1 MLIVVEYELTL
12 LLFHY
17 LILVFR
23 VFCIKIRN
31 LIMGR
36 YDPRMRSEVG
46 CSAHFLNVEALH
58 FILRKPLLH
67 APAYE
72 SLTILRK
79 SVEDFDKGQRLLVG
93 LVCGA
98 GEILDRV
105 DQAAGGLDVRNLL
118 QVLLIDHLEVAR
130 CGQDQQDA
138 QIEQILL
145 L

>member
-1 MLIVVEYELTL
+1 MLDQINSEISKIEK
-12 LLFHY
+12 
-17 LILVFR
+17 R
-23 VFCIKIRN
+23 VK
-31 LIMGR
+31 
-36 YDPRMRSEVG
+36 
-46 CSAHFLNVEALH
+46 
-58 FILRKPLLH
+58 
-67 APAYE
+67 
-72 SLTILRK
+72 K

-93 LVCGA
+93 LVRGA
-98 GEILDRV
+98 GEVLDRV